1 MQNCATQFHMK
12 NITLTIDDETHR
24 VARVRAAELGTS
36 VSAMVKDYL
45 NGLADSSPPEP
56 QFQGVREMPMPY
68 IAQPA
73 GLYPQASNGGPPWLV
88 GGEWVYTPDGKPRKP
103 GGLKGGRVGAA
114 DDLGEWPLEMQV
126 FFEKLQGGPLDD
138 AFDALP

>member
-1 MQNCATQFHMK
+1 MK
-12 NITLTIDDETHR
+12 NITLTVDDETYR
-24 VARVRAAELGTS
+24 IARVRAAELGTS

-45 NGLADSSPPEP
+45 NGLTDDVPPKP

-73 GLYPQASNGGPPWLV
+73 AFAPIAA
-88 GGEWVYTPDGKPRKP
+88 KPRVP
-103 GGLKGGRVGAA
+103 GSLKGMIGLA
-114 DDLGEWPLEMQV
+114 DDLGEWPPEMQA
-126 FFEKLQGGPLDD
+126 FFEQLQDGSFED